1 MTMRS
6 ILIVEDEFIIAM
18 LIEKQVR
25 KLGYHIAGMVTS
37 GEQAIEQV
45 KKGAT
50 DLVLMDIKING
61 GLDGIETMQ
70 EIRRF
75 SDIPVIYITGNSDST
90 TRDKA
95 EETSP
100 TGYIIKPIDS
110 TLLRST
116 IELALNGG
124 LAGK

>member
-37 GEQAIEQV
+37 GEQAIQQV
-45 KKGAT
+45 RKGAT

-61 GLDGIETMQ
+61 NLDGIQTML
-70 EIRRF
+70 EIRQF

-90 TRDKA
+90 TREMA
-95 EETSP
+95 EETGP

-110 TLLRST
+110 NVLRMT
-116 IELALNGG
+116 IEQALNGG
-124 LAGK
+124 R